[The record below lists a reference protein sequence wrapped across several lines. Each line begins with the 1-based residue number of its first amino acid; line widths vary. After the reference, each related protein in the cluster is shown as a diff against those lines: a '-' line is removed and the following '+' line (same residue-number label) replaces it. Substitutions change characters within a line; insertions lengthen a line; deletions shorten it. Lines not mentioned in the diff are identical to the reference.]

1 MSPIPLRSMRKLAT
15 VGLLLVIG
23 TLRAANPT
31 TADFT
36 GIWRLDDAQS
46 DNAAVIEQRLR
57 AERTAEQA
65 PVVQPASASSTAGSG
80 SGQSQHSRGGHGGGR
95 GGMGG
100 GGMGGGHG
108 GHGGGDRGNKSA
120 SSDTGAAPNDPP
132 PPLLDKDSLLNV
144 QQDAKSLQ
152 VSLDNT
158 DRLDTRLDGI
168 ARQSLNGN
176 AVVQT
181 RLTPDGLQISMQF
194 DGGTRL
200 QQDWIK
206 SPDGHQLLV
215 TERWSVPTVQQP
227 IMFKRSYVRLDL

>member
-1 MSPIPLRSMRKLAT
+1 MHTLTTI
-15 VGLLLVIG
+15 GLLLG
-23 TLRAANPT
+23 MSALQAATPA
-31 TADFT
+31 ADFT

-46 DNAAVIEQRLR
+46 DNAAAIEQRLR

-108 GHGGGDRGNKSA
+108 GHGGGDHGNKSA
-120 SSDTGAAPNDPP
+120 SSDAGTAPNDPP

-152 VSLDNT
+152 VSLGNT
-158 DRLDTRLDGI
+158 DRLDARFDGV

-181 RLTPDGLQISMQF
+181 RLTPEGMQISMQF

-200 QQDWIK
+200 QQDWTK
-206 SPDGHQLLV
+206 SADGHHLLV
-215 TERWSVPTVQQP
+215 TERWSISSVQQP
-227 IMFKRSYVRLDL
+227 IVFKRSYDRLDL

>member
-1 MSPIPLRSMRKLAT
+1 MLPTRLRSISMFAAA
-15 VGLLLVIG
+15 GLL
-23 TLRAANPT
+23 AAVGALQAATPT
-31 TADFT
+31 AADFT

-46 DNAAVIEQRLR
+46 DNAASIELRLR

-100 GGMGGGHG
+100 GGTGGGHG

-120 SSDTGAAPNDPP
+120 SSDTGTAPNDPP
-132 PPLLDKDSLLNV
+132 PPLLDKDSMLNV

-158 DRLDTRLDGI
+158 DRLDARFDGI

-181 RLTPDGLQISMQF
+181 RLTPEGMQISMQF

-200 QQDWIK
+200 QQDWAK
-206 SPDGHQLLV
+206 SADGHQLVV
-215 TERWSVPTVQQP
+215 TERWSVPSVQQP
-227 IMFKRSYVRLDL
+227 IVFRRSYVRLDL

>member
-1 MSPIPLRSMRKLAT
+1 MKTATMPPTLSRSMLTLT
-15 VGLLLVIG
+15 VAGLLLG
-23 TLRAANPT
+23 ASALRAATPAA
-31 TADFT
+31 ADFT

-46 DNAAVIEQRLR
+46 DNTAAIEQRLR

-100 GGMGGGHG
+100 GHG
-108 GHGGGDRGNKSA
+108 GHGGGDRGNKA
-120 SSDTGAAPNDPP
+120 SSSDAGTAPNDPP

-152 VSLDNT
+152 VSLGNT
-158 DRLDTRLDGI
+158 DRLDARFDGV

-181 RLTPDGLQISMQF
+181 RLTPEGMQISMQF

-200 QQDWIK
+200 QQDWTK
-206 SPDGHQLLV
+206 SADGHHLLL
-215 TERWSVPTVQQP
+215 TERWSLPSVQQP
-227 IMFKRSYVRLDL
+227 IVFKRSYDRLDL